1 MGRQARLVRPD
12 GDRAGR
18 QELGLGRVLLRR
30 CLADQRAAGQRTA
43 QIGWVGPL
51 RFYSR
56 AVGARAER
64 VFWLYGRELA

>member
-1 MGRQARLVRPD
+1 
-12 GDRAGR
+12 
-18 QELGLGRVLLRR
+18 VLLRR

-51 RFYSR
+51 RFYAR